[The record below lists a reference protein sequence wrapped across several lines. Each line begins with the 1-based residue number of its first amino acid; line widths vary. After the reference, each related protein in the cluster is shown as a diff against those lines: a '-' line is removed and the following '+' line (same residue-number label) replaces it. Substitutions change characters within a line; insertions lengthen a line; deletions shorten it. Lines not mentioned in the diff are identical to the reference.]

1 MAINGAIGLNLTLL
15 EFYTLALQSVDR
27 VQATA
32 EQVSTGRRLTKGM
45 ITSVW
50 VFCNE
55 KYQSLIQKGMI
66 TNAWVFCNE
75 SSISN
80 DRFAK
85 ELGISIAGEKLDCR
99 DMQSFSAQVGS
110 N

>member
-1 MAINGAIGLNLTLL
+1 MLT
-15 EFYTLALQSVDR
+15 SVWVFCNR
-27 VQATA
+27 NIKILITH
-32 EQVSTGRRLTKGM
+32 TKGA

-55 KYQSLIQKGMI
+55 SSL
-66 TNAWVFCNE
+66 
-75 SSISN
+75 SN

-110 N
+110 KYLISLIPLPREDIRYLISLIPREDI

>member
-1 MAINGAIGLNLTLL
+1 
-15 EFYTLALQSVDR
+15 
-27 VQATA
+27 
-32 EQVSTGRRLTKGM
+32 
-45 ITSVW
+45 
-50 VFCNE
+50 
-55 KYQSLIQKGMI
+55 MI

-75 SSISN
+75 SSLSN